1 MLRALYDYA
10 IKHEL
15 VLPPGFAYKTIKAY
29 ISLDKNGKFIGIV
42 MGNDEPV
49 LCPDIGSLA
58 NGKDKCNIL
67 VEKKQIVMGNAD
79 NIKKQFFYQVLKEGS
94 TTIPEFGICED
105 LNYQKSETK
114 NIIEE
119 MERYKIKDADRVSFM
134 VGGRRIVE
142 LSEVK
147 KWWED
152 YRVRFQKTE
161 GKEKA
166 RCLITGEKIV
176 PMETVPPITGLAV
189 VGGHARGD
197 ALICFD
203 KPAYQSYGMKKS
215 TNAPVAEEAIFAV
228 KMALDRLLIDA
239 PILANMKFVH
249 WYEKPLEK
257 DKDPFESDD
266 FLGND
271 FLEEGTD
278 TKFDDIFTNTKETE
292 QNAKKQ
298 ADDLVTSIVSGKKT
312 VELKNYYTILLL
324 SGVNGRVMV
333 RYYEQGSYEL
343 LQKNIFLWEQQLE
356 LLDITGNQNV
366 KPYKLNARLLRLLS
380 KQRSEK
386 NIFERVKKELSGV
399 TQNIITAIIHGTPL
413 PDVIAVRSLAYI
425 RSQMLE
431 ISGENERQ
439 KIPDAIACQ
448 WLKVWLLRKDKE
460 SKIMS
465 YYNPKHKSV
474 AYHCGAAMAMHATI
488 QNYAMAGVNANIVQ
502 RFYASG
508 SRTPAL
514 VLAKLNE
521 LSEYH
526 FQKIKS
532 EWLKNELKIQLN
544 EIYVAIGDVIPV
556 TLTLE
561 GQAYFALGYRQM
573 CAELQHRRNERM
585 KK

>member
-1 MLRALYDYA
+1 MLRALYD
-10 IKHEL
+10 
-15 VLPPGFAYKTIKAY
+15 

>member
-1 MLRALYDYA
+1 M
-10 IKHEL
+10 
-15 VLPPGFAYKTIKAY
+15 
-29 ISLDKNGKFIGIV
+29 
-42 MGNDEPV
+42 
-49 LCPDIGSLA
+49 
-58 NGKDKCNIL
+58 
-67 VEKKQIVMGNAD
+67 
-79 NIKKQFFYQVLKEGS
+79 KEGS

-161 GKEKA
+161 EKEKA

-271 FLEEGTD
+271 FLEEGID

-474 AYHCGAAMAMHATI
+474 AYHCGAAMAMHAII

>member
-15 VLPPGFAYKTIKAY
+15 VFPPGFAYKTIKAY

>member
-1 MLRALYDYA
+1 M
-10 IKHEL
+10 
-15 VLPPGFAYKTIKAY
+15 
-29 ISLDKNGKFIGIV
+29 
-42 MGNDEPV
+42 
-49 LCPDIGSLA
+49 
-58 NGKDKCNIL
+58 
-67 VEKKQIVMGNAD
+67 
-79 NIKKQFFYQVLKEGS
+79 
-94 TTIPEFGICED
+94 
-105 LNYQKSETK
+105 
-114 NIIEE
+114 
-119 MERYKIKDADRVSFM
+119 
-134 VGGRRIVE
+134 
-142 LSEVK
+142 
-147 KWWED
+147 
-152 YRVRFQKTE
+152 
-161 GKEKA
+161 
-166 RCLITGEKIV
+166 
-176 PMETVPPITGLAV
+176 
-189 VGGHARGD
+189 
-197 ALICFD
+197 
-203 KPAYQSYGMKKS
+203 
-215 TNAPVAEEAIFAV
+215 
-228 KMALDRLLIDA
+228 
-239 PILANMKFVH
+239 
-249 WYEKPLEK
+249 
-257 DKDPFESDD
+257 
-266 FLGND
+266 
-271 FLEEGTD
+271 
-278 TKFDDIFTNTKETE
+278 
-292 QNAKKQ
+292 
-298 ADDLVTSIVSGKKT
+298 VTSIVSGKKT

-508 SRTPAL
+508 SRTPAH